1 MSRAAHGVASLH
13 GLPLGNRAVAS
24 VEVADADRQLRQ
36 IIIQGFLGV
45 CRRARIDQDQ
55 LGDLLRRCLRE
66 VAGSPVSPRT
76 MAEQGDRRC
85 LQGPGMFDGGCQ
97 SRLHA
102 LGVAGLRRI
111 LLGCGRVRLVT
122 VRRGCLFG

>member
-1 MSRAAHGVASLH
+1 
-13 GLPLGNRAVAS
+13 
-24 VEVADADRQLRQ
+24 
-36 IIIQGFLGV
+36 
-45 CRRARIDQDQ
+45 
-55 LGDLLRRCLRE
+55 
-66 VAGSPVSPRT
+66 
-76 MAEQGDRRC
+76 
-85 LQGPGMFDGGCQ
+85 MFDGGRQ